1 MHTLSDVN
9 GASLVR
15 KKNVRVPR
23 QATWG
28 FAICYAEMENRRLYG
43 FQRCKIA
50 LVTQKVFVKNLQ
62 GQKLAEE
69 YEVTSIM
76 DL

>member
-1 MHTLSDVN
+1 
-9 GASLVR
+9 
-15 KKNVRVPR
+15 
-23 QATWG
+23 
-28 FAICYAEMENRRLYG
+28 MENRRLYG
-43 FQRCKIA
+43 FQCCKIA

-62 GQKLAEE
+62 GQKLAEAK